1 MVLHGGGLV
10 LAFANSDV
18 ELLIQHT
25 TSKHQKRNDGAA
37 RKKEGENSF
46 PKK

>member
-1 MVLHGGGLV
+1 MVLHGGGL
-10 LAFANSDV
+10 LAFANSGV
-18 ELLIQHT
+18 ELLIHT
-25 TSKHQKRNDGAA
+25 PSKHQKRNDGAA

>member
-1 MVLHGGGLV
+1 MMVLHGGGL
-10 LAFANSDV
+10 LAFANSGV
-18 ELLIQHT
+18 ELLIH

>member
-1 MVLHGGGLV
+1 MMVLHRGGL
-10 LAFANSDV
+10 LAFGANSGV
-18 ELLIQHT
+18 ELLIH